1 MFENIERF
9 DKLCYENVAYLHHR
23 RPEVRTFSFEKSFN
37 LNNYFALVNSD
48 KYSHISDREL
58 LERFNQDRNN
68 EWLGILLQRYTLL
81 LLGVCM
87 KYLKNEEEA
96 KDSVQQ
102 IFLKV
107 IQELQKYRVEYFK
120 SWLYMVAK
128 NHCLMKLRDRQGKI
142 PAEINDRLLATPDEE
157 GQQELIKENDY
168 TLDLMESSL
177 DELNNEQKQCVTLFY
192 LEKKSYQEISDQ
204 TGLTMMQV
212 KSHIQNGK
220 RNLRILIE
228 KKLNAK

>member
-1 MFENIERF
+1 M
-9 DKLCYENVAYLHHR
+9 V
-23 RPEVRTFSFEKSFN
+23 FSF
-37 LNNYFALVNSD
+37 VNSGKFD
-48 KYSHISDREL
+48 HISDQEL
-58 LERFNQDRNN
+58 LARFYADRNN

-102 IFLKV
+102 VFLKV

-142 PAEINDRLLATPDEE
+142 PAELNNQPIAAPEDADKKKL
-157 GQQELIKENDY
+157 QETDH
-168 TLDLMESSL
+168 TLDVMEL
-177 DELNNEQKQCVTLFY
+177 ALKELNKEQQQCVTLFY
-192 LEKKSYQEISDQ
+192 LQKKSYAQISEL
-204 TGLTMMQV
+204 TGFSMMQV
-212 KSHIQNGK
+212 KSYIQNGK
-220 RNLRILIE
+220 RNLKILIE
-228 KKLNAK
+228 KRLKDEMNT